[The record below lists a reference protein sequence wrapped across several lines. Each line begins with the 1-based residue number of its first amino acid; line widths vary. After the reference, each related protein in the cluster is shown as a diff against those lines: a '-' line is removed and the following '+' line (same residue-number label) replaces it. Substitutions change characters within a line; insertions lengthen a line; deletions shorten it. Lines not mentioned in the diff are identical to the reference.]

1 MVAEEKSEKLFQLMF
16 ERHSSVMLL
25 IEPPS
30 GRIVQANQAAVEF
43 YGYTKNEFEKL
54 TIQEINQL
62 PPKEVQRRRQ
72 EAAERTCSVFIFP
85 HQLKSGELRT
95 VEVHSTPIEYQGREL
110 LFSVIHDITDRI
122 KAEQKLREN
131 EKLLTEIAANMPN
144 AYLSIIEQD
153 YTIGF
158 TSGSEF
164 SKHNLDP
171 KSFENMHVDEV
182 FLKHAPFVKEN
193 FKKSFAGEE
202 TSFELFIN
210 DQYQLYRTTPLK
222 DEKGQINRILSV
234 AQNVTEQREAE
245 SERTL
250 LKENLH
256 QAQKMEAI
264 GRLAGGVAHDF
275 NNLLCAII
283 ANISLANEELE
294 ESHPLYEVLKEVE
307 IAADRA
313 TDLTKQLLTFSRKD
327 VSLPRVVSLS
337 KVIEKIHPMLER
349 LIGEDIKLRTVP
361 QDELGLVFVDVSQME
376 QIVLNLAINGR
387 DAMPDG
393 GSLVIETADV
403 ELDSEYC
410 SVHAGTKPGPHVM
423 LAVSD
428 TGQGMTP
435 EVCEKVFEPFF
446 TTKEL
451 GQGTG
456 LGLSTVYGIVE
467 QNGGRIEIYSEV
479 GEGTSFKVYF
489 PRNDGLIKQEQSV
502 LPELRK
508 GTETILYVEDEDVV
522 RRSTSK
528 ILKRLGY
535 QVISATSG
543 EEALEIAESF
553 NGTIDLLFTD
563 VIMPQMNGRKL
574 AERVRS
580 LLPEIKVLFTSGYTY
595 NVIEQHGVLELG
607 YRFIAKPFN
616 RNILADGIRKVL
628 DHAE

>member
-313 TDLTKQLLTFSRKD
+313 TDLTRQLLTFSRKD

-376 QIVLNLAINGR
+376 QIILNLAINGR

>member
-349 LIGEDIKLRTVP
+349 LIGEDIELRTVP

-435 EVCEKVFEPFF
+435 EVCEKIFEPFF